1 MMQEYKR
8 QISFTADTLPVIKI
22 SYVVNF
28 KKEAT
33 IKITRGDNPLNLVF
47 HPNFRLKTLGFSEWL
62 VINQAKRLG
71 LSPPLELATFGLT
84 AEEKKRKKSEL
95 IKEVFVN
102 ENVRVDRMDRNL
114 IPPLGSCQFKVLSSM
129 NLSQGFSL

>member
-8 QISFTADTLPVIKI
+8 QISFTADTLPDTKI

-28 KKEAT
+28 EKEPT
-33 IKITRGDNPLNLVF
+33 IKITRGDNPLNLVV
-47 HPNFRLKTLGFSEWL
+47 HPNFRLKTLGFCEWL

-71 LSPPLELATFGLT
+71 LSPPPELVTFGLT
-84 AEEKKRKKSEL
+84 AEEKKKKRTEL
-95 IKEVFVN
+95 IKEVFVT
-102 ENVRVDRMDRNL
+102 ENIRVDGLDRNL
-114 IPPLGSCQFKVLSSM
+114 IPSPRIMPIQVLSSM